1 MNLDIETGTKL
12 IRKAYEERTH
22 DLLMQRWM
30 LNYERE
36 MSFTEFKNKL
46 MAGKIQDHKTKE
58 EILSSVKE
66 ILDSFERGE

>member
-1 MNLDIETGTKL
+1 MNLDIETGIKL
-12 IRKAYEERTH
+12 IRKAFEERTH
-22 DLLMQRWM
+22 DLLMTRWM

-46 MAGKIQDHKTKE
+46 MTGNIQDHKTKE

-66 ILDSFERGE
+66 ILDSFERGV